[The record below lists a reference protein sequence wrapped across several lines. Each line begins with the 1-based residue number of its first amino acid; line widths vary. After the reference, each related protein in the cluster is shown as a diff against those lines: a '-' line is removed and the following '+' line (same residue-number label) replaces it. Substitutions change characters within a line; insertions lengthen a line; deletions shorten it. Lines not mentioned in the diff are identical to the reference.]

1 MAGTGNRISGLMA
14 ALVLVAGP
22 VWAASGTV
30 SFTGHVP
37 ERAQAA
43 LYPATASHVS
53 FADASGLDLA
63 SANAGPSKI
72 IRAFSV
78 IGADGRP
85 INAMVLPRQ
94 AVIAPGAI
102 ARLRVIV
109 PFGGKPAHAYRVCAE
124 SRSLTGKALGKSC
137 GRYSARR
144 VSLD

>member
-1 MAGTGNRISGLMA
+1 MAGSGKNMSGLAA
-14 ALVLVAGP
+14 ALVLVSGP
-22 VWAASGTV
+22 LWAASGTV

-63 SANAGPSKI
+63 SANAGPSRI

-78 IGADGRP
+78 TGADGRP
-85 INAMVLPRQ
+85 INAMVMPRQ
-94 AVIAPGAI
+94 AVIAPGAV

-109 PFGGKPAHAYRVCAE
+109 PFGAKAAHAYRVCAE
-124 SRSLTGKALGKSC
+124 SRSLAGKALGKSC
-137 GRYSARR
+137 GRYTARR